1 MLTRRKLL
9 KGLAGGAGAIAATSI
24 AEPALAR
31 GNLPMPDKA
40 LGLLYDG
47 TLCIGCRACMPA
59 CKAAN
64 GMPAEHT
71 ELAIGDYWD
80 APLDISGKT
89 LNVIKAYRDG
99 AATHKDQIKD
109 GFAFTKVSCM
119 HCVDPSCVSA
129 CPVSAMTK
137 DPITGIVKYNVDACI
152 GCRYCVAACPFG
164 VPRFTYDQAIPK
176 ISKCQ
181 LCQHRLGEGK
191 YAACAEACPTGATL
205 FGPVLDLKKEIE
217 RRRALPP
224 GTTTTFPRGRIGG
237 SDTYH
242 GQVGHYVEH
251 TYGSTEIGGAQVLHL
266 SGVPFELLNK
276 PKLPSVAPASIS
288 ESLQHAIYNNLIAPL
303 TFLGGLA
310 LLAWRHM
317 RPAAEPPVVGS
328 ASPPATPPSASPPT
342 APPADGGAP

>member
-1 MLTRRKLL
+1 MLTRRNLL
-9 KGLAGGAGAIAATSI
+9 KGLAGGGAAVAAT
-24 AEPALAR
+24 ALAR
-31 GNLPMPDKA
+31 PAEARASHTMPDKA

-64 GMPAEHT
+64 AMPAERT
-71 ELAIGDYWD
+71 ALAIGDYWD

-89 LNVIKAYRDG
+89 LTVIKAYRAG
-99 AATHKDQIKD
+99 AGSHKDQVKD

-137 DPITGIVKYNVDACI
+137 DKTTGVVTYNADACI

-164 VPRFTYDQAIPK
+164 VPRFTYDTPFPK

-205 FGPVLDLKKEIE
+205 FGPVAELKQEIE

-224 GTTTTFPRGRIGG
+224 GTTTTFPRGKIGG
-237 SDTYH
+237 TDTYQ
-242 GQVGHYVEH
+242 GVTGHYVDH
-251 TYGSTEIGGAQVLHL
+251 TYGATEIGGTQVLHL
-266 SGVPFELLNK
+266 SGVPFELLDK
-276 PKLPSVAPASIS
+276 PALPDVAPASIS
-288 ESLQHAIYNNLIAPL
+288 ESLQHAIYNNFLAPL
-303 TFLGGLA
+303 GFLGALA
-310 LLAWRHM
+310 LVAWYHM
-317 RPAAEPPVVGS
+317 GPKTAVGEPAAEPPK
-328 ASPPATPPSASPPT
+328 
-342 APPADGGAP
+342 GGVR

>member
-9 KGLAGGAGAIAATSI
+9 TGLAGGAGALAATSVARP
-24 AEPALAR
+24 AEAR
-31 GNLPMPDKA
+31 ATHAMPEHA

-47 TLCIGCRACMPA
+47 TLCIGCRACIPA

-64 GMPAEHT
+64 GMPPEPT

-99 AATHKDQIKD
+99 AATHKDQVKD

-137 DPITGIVKYNVDACI
+137 DPVTGIVSYDIDACI

-164 VPRFTYDQAIPK
+164 VPRFTYDTPLPK

-181 LCQHRLGEGK
+181 LCKDRLGKGR
-191 YAACAEACPTGATL
+191 YAACAEVCPTGATL
-205 FGPVLDLKKEIE
+205 FGPVTELEQEID
-217 RRRALPP
+217 RRRGLAP
-224 GTTTTFPRGRIGG
+224 GTPTTFPRGRIGG
-237 SDTYH
+237 GDTYQ
-242 GQVGHYVEH
+242 GTAGHYVAH
-251 TYGSTEIGGAQVLHL
+251 TYGSTEIGGTQVLHL

-276 PKLPSVAPASIS
+276 PPLPDVAPADIS
-288 ESLQHAIYNNLIAPL
+288 ESLQHAIYNRLIAPL
-303 TFLGGLA
+303 GFLGVLA
-310 LLAWRHM
+310 LAAWRHM
-317 RPAAEPPVVGS
+317 RPAAEPVVA
-328 ASPPATPPSASPPT
+328 ASPPDPPGREP
-342 APPADGGAP
+342 GGRP